1 MTDVWVLVENQHWD
15 SPGEI
20 KGVVSSEEIADA
32 WVKEQDFLWP
42 KRLAEIR
49 YHSCWTVT
57 DHVP

>member
-1 MTDVWVLVENQHWD
+1 MTDVWVLVRKSTLDN
-15 SPGEI
+15 PV
-20 KGVVSSEEIADA
+20 KLKVFVSSEEIADA
-32 WVKEQDFLWP
+32 WVKEQDSYRP